1 MNEELEIKTNPALI
15 WIPEGAV
22 KITVTAILLDE
33 ELNRQT
39 AEMALGVEDIYEARV
54 DGEEWMSEHAR
65 YKISDEYLKQLEEN
79 KDDSTEI

>member
-22 KITVTAILLDE
+22 KITVTAIILDE
-33 ELNRQT
+33 DLNRQI
-39 AEMALGVEDIYEARV
+39 AEMTLGVEDIYEARV
-54 DGEEWMSEHAR
+54 DGEEWMDEHAR

-79 KDDSTEI
+79 KDDSK